1 MAAFDTHTALWHL
14 EQCVG
19 QHGCQFQFCVQNRVH
34 MAMVPPAHNTEFY
47 HITIDKCLAPWVDG
61 FQMPVVNRSDTDDI
75 RCRRD
80 QHFGVLR
87 AAFGYDTLRARV
99 SLYAVARLK
108 NMLRWFILKHRLCK
122 GIPVCIYTT
131 FWNLDLVRS
140 TIVVS
145 ITLPLLLSKRQCPSP
160 VYRQGFM
167 HNILLK
173 MVRSRETARFECSI
187 RIRISSISCF
197 GSLEA

>member
-1 MAAFDTHTALWHL
+1 
-14 EQCVG
+14 
-19 QHGCQFQFCVQNRVH
+19 
-34 MAMVPPAHNTEFY
+34 
-47 HITIDKCLAPWVDG
+47 
-61 FQMPVVNRSDTDDI
+61 MPVVNRSGTDDI

-108 NMLRWFILKHRLCK
+108 NMLRWFILEHRLCI
-122 GIPVCIYTT
+122 GTPECIYTT
-131 FWNLDLVRS
+131 FWNLELVGP

-145 ITLPLLLSKRQCPSP
+145 ITLPLDLSKGRCHSR
-160 VYRQGFM
+160 VYKQGFM
-167 HNILLK
+167 HNIPLK